1 MVLYYSSILR
11 CTLHWFAIL
20 GHCPSV
26 ESPISIVDRSR
37 VSEIVDQI
45 EFLVQYN
52 DLNRC
57 TVLGFI
63 QWRAF
68 LIINAM
74 LGVIMIT
81 RLHVMYQR
89 SRAMLIFLVITFLA
103 ITVAC
108 GVIVA
113 KQSSPISWHEI
124 IVLGTYHCV
133 IEGTDPSV
141 AKSWILI
148 TVWEVLALCLAVW
161 ITLKH
166 FRELRRSRIGSTI
179 RDWFTVLIKSHVLY
193 FAAFT
198 AVSCFNLG
206 LLSPS
211 ISGSFSAGLEIY
223 NGILR
228 IISLLQ
234 MFVLGPRLILT
245 IREYHAALVNT
256 SDEGTHMTTLAFRER
271 SHVSTGSDV

>member
-1 MVLYYSSILR
+1 MLIEFSR
-11 CTLHWFAIL
+11 
-20 GHCPSV
+20 HCPWLHTMAS
-26 ESPISIVDRSR
+26 ISHHKCHAWWWVTQLR
-37 VSEIVDQI
+37 
-45 EFLVQYN
+45 Y
-52 DLNRC
+52 
-57 TVLGFI
+57 
-63 QWRAF
+63 
-68 LIINAM
+68 LIHINYWIITM
-74 LGVIMIT
+74 EVIMIT

-113 KQSSPISWHEI
+113 KQSSPISWRKFWLRLKRFSAGSLDVLDEI

-179 RDWFTVLIKSHVLY
+179 RDWFTVLIKSHLLY
-193 FAAFT
+193 FAAWARNLNVIICT
-198 AVSCFNLG
+198 ADLVHAVA
-206 LLSPS
+206 LLLFLAS
-211 ISGSFSAGLEIY
+211 
-223 NGILR
+223 
-228 IISLLQ
+228 
-234 MFVLGPRLILT
+234 
-245 IREYHAALVNT
+245 T
-256 SDEGTHMTTLAFRER
+256 SDCCPHRSRYVDLWPSLYLTTAYRCKGVVLRW
-271 SHVSTGSDV
+271 TWNI